1 MCGPLGASRANK
13 LRAQTLARHT
23 SCKYRVSEDAR
34 ARPWSKSDSNV
45 VFVTGT
51 GMAIDLKSD
60 WTAANVSA
68 LLASVEDDR
77 SWRLEVSADG
87 VAQLNDLSTVPD
99 AAHEEALHCF
109 FEIWDQGTD
118 FVGPGAACDKSLC
131 NKIEKILR
139 ENYPALKGART
150 LSAL

>member
-1 MCGPLGASRANK
+1 
-13 LRAQTLARHT
+13 
-23 SCKYRVSEDAR
+23 
-34 ARPWSKSDSNV
+34 
-45 VFVTGT
+45 
-51 GMAIDLKSD
+51 MAIDLKSE
-60 WTAANVSA
+60 WSAAEVSA

-87 VAQLNDLSTVPD
+87 LAGLNDLSTVPD

-139 ENYPALKGART
+139 ENYPALRGART

>member
-1 MCGPLGASRANK
+1 
-13 LRAQTLARHT
+13 
-23 SCKYRVSEDAR
+23 
-34 ARPWSKSDSNV
+34 
-45 VFVTGT
+45 
-51 GMAIDLKSD
+51 MAFDLKTTWSP
-60 WTAANVSA
+60 AEVGA

-87 VAQLNDLSTVPD
+87 LARLNDLSTVPNV
-99 AAHEEALHCF
+99 AYEEALHCY

-139 ENYPALKGART
+139 ENYPALKGVRT

>member
-1 MCGPLGASRANK
+1 MCGPLGIAQDGK
-13 LRAQTLARHT
+13 LRAQAAARHT
-23 SCKYRVSEDAR
+23 SCKYRVSDGSR
-34 ARPWSKSDSNV
+34 ARRWGESNNNV
-45 VFVTGT
+45 VFVTGM

-60 WTAANVSA
+60 WTAADVSA

-77 SWRLEVSADG
+77 TWRLEVSADG
-87 VAQLNDLSTVPD
+87 LARLNDLSTVPS

>member
-1 MCGPLGASRANK
+1 MDMS
-13 LRAQTLARHT
+13 
-23 SCKYRVSEDAR
+23 
-34 ARPWSKSDSNV
+34 
-45 VFVTGT
+45 
-51 GMAIDLKSD
+51 IDLKNG
-60 WTAANVSA
+60 WTAADVSA

-87 VAQLNDLSTVPD
+87 FAKLNDLSTVPD
-99 AAHEEALHCF
+99 AAYEDALHCF

-131 NKIEKILR
+131 SKIERILR
-139 ENYPALKGART
+139 ENYPALRGART